1 MSKVPRRRGY
11 GLLLVVLAVGGCG
24 GDDAEST
31 DTGATDTGAGDPV
44 EITIDI
50 SETGVDAPER
60 PRIEL
65 GSEVSLVFSSFEQ
78 GDAHLHG
85 YDVWSPVGPDAENRI
100 DFVADAPGI
109 FLVELEENLLYLTE
123 LVVQ

>member
-1 MSKVPRRRGY
+1 MSRLSRTHRWWAC
-11 GLLLVVLAVGGCG
+11 GLLLVVLAVAGCG
-24 GDDAEST
+24 GDEVESG
-31 DTGATDTGAGDPV
+31 DTGGGGPV
-44 EITIDI
+44 EISIDI
-50 SETGVDAPER
+50 SETGVDAPQR

-65 GSEVSLVFSSFEQ
+65 GSEVSLVFSSFEP

-85 YDVWSPVGPDAENRI
+85 YDLWSSVGPDAENRI

-109 FLVELEENLLYLTE
+109 FLVELEANLLYLTE